1 MKMARKLLGK
11 TVQAWTLGEN
21 SSMETEMIARGLIRK
36 TGEGQYALYSQEAVN
51 GQGQQA
57 FAGDYFKVDGAGYPY
72 PNSREWFRANHR
84 HISGDTWEQI
94 PKALE
99 IWEAGDGENEALCWL
114 LETGKL
120 TLREEEPERYFNAG
134 ILLMNL
140 KAMRAFHFQQV
151 FLELLDKVTFQVAQD
166 QDYLNVICRDRVRY
180 VGCEWNAMPN
190 GAPVGQPQIIHYNVD
205 CKPWHRDEV
214 RYEAYFWD
222 YANRSPCSVPSAQ

>member
-11 TVQAWTLGEN
+11 TVQAWVLGEN
-21 SSMETEMIARGLIRK
+21 SSMETEMIDRGLIRK

-120 TLREEEPERYFNAG
+120 VIREEEPERYFNARLWG
-134 ILLMNL
+134 ADLSAARDAVL
-140 KAMRAFHFQQV
+140 V
-151 FLELLDKVTFQVAQD
+151 FYSVTRNEAGEISDVDFNFVERQEFLRTYEL
-166 QDYLNVICRDRVRY
+166 
-180 VGCEWNAMPN
+180 VG
-190 GAPVGQPQIIHYNVD
+190 
-205 CKPWHRDEV
+205 
-214 RYEAYFWD
+214 
-222 YANRSPCSVPSAQ
+222 

>member
-21 SSMETEMIARGLIRK
+21 SPMETEMIDRGLIRE

-99 IWEAGDGENEALCWL
+99 IWEAGDGENEALRWL

-120 TLREEEPERYFNAG
+120 VIREEEPERYFNARLWG
-134 ILLMNL
+134 ADLSAARDAVL
-140 KAMRAFHFQQV
+140 V
-151 FLELLDKVTFQVAQD
+151 FYSVTRNEAGEISDVDFNFVERQEFLRTYEL
-166 QDYLNVICRDRVRY
+166 
-180 VGCEWNAMPN
+180 VG
-190 GAPVGQPQIIHYNVD
+190 
-205 CKPWHRDEV
+205 
-214 RYEAYFWD
+214 
-222 YANRSPCSVPSAQ
+222 